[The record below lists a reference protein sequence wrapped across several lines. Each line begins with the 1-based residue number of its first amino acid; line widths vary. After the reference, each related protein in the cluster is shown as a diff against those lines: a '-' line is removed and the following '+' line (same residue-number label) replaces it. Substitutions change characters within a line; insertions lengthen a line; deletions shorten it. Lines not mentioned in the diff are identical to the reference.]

1 MAAWQPQPGP
11 LEQLCGLLSRY
22 RDPHADHRALLA
34 QLEESRRHPEFL
46 QYLAFVL
53 ARGEAVPP
61 GVRQAAGLLLKNA
74 LKAGG
79 FQSLAP
85 AAREMIQASL
95 PPPGPAPLPRRRRLT
110 GRTPSTAGGA
120 ARWPGAR
127 GGAGAQ
133 HGGHGGGL
141 GGRLRRAGGVAGA
154 GGPPARRPDRPAR
167 ARLAGRPGRDP
178 QGESGAAGGA
188 SPLLPRKV
196 AAGGRLLLTWS

>member
-22 RDPHADHRALLA
+22 GDPHADHRALLA

-85 AAREMIQASL
+85 AAREMIQASP
-95 PPPGPAPLPRRRRLT
+95 PPPGPSPLPRRRRLT
-110 GRTPSTAGGA
+110 GRTPPIRQRCSGA
-120 ARWPGAR
+120 WGTRRRWCATRWARRWPRWSAASGWR
-127 GGAGAQ
+127 GG
-133 HGGHGGGL
+133 
-141 GGRLRRAGGVAGA
+141 RRWR
-154 GGPPARRPDRPAR
+154 PTCPAP
-167 ARLAGRPGRDP
+167 
-178 QGESGAAGGA
+178 
-188 SPLLPRKV
+188 
-196 AAGGRLLLTWS
+196 